1 MKKKMKRPEISCPAI
16 IRNQGIVRNNTANVE
31 LRPGNYFIE
40 EGNIYQVLDI
50 LLNKTAMRKMVAKVK
65 VKNLRTGAVTEI
77 SRNSGYGIETIRLEK
92 RQMQY
97 LYDTGDALCFMD
109 QETYEQVEISKTRL
123 EWELSFLK
131 GEEIVEII
139 SYEGEIL
146 GINLPA
152 KVALKITH
160 CEPAIRGDTVN
171 KAMKDAILE
180 TGLKVRVPLFIEEG
194 EVVLVRTDNG
204 DYDGRA

>member
-1 MKKKMKRPEISCPAI
+1 M
-16 IRNQGIVRNNTANVE
+16 VNVTE

-40 EGNIYQVLDI
+40 DGNIYQVLDI

-65 VKNLRTGAVTEI
+65 VKNMRTGSVTEI

-109 QETYEQVEISKTRL
+109 QETYEQIEINKERL
-123 EWELSFLK
+123 VWELNFLR

-146 GINLPA
+146 GINLPP
-152 KVALKITH
+152 KVALKIVH

-171 KAMKDAILE
+171 KAMKDAELE

-194 EVVLVRTDNG
+194 EVILVRTDNG
-204 DYDGRA
+204 EYDGRA

>member
-1 MKKKMKRPEISCPAI
+1 M
-16 IRNQGIVRNNTANVE
+16 VNVTE

-40 EGNIYQVLDI
+40 DGNIYQVQDI

-65 VKNLRTGAVTEI
+65 VRNLRSGAVTEI
-77 SRNSGYGIETIRLEK
+77 AKNSGYMIETVRLDK

-97 LYDTGDALCFMD
+97 LYDTGDALVFMD
-109 QETYEQVEISKTRL
+109 QETYDQIEISKDRL
-123 EWELSFLK
+123 QWEIQFLK
-131 GEEIVEII
+131 GDEIVDIT

-146 GINLPA
+146 GITLPA
-152 KVALKITH
+152 KVALKITD

-171 KAMKDAILE
+171 KAMKDAITE
-180 TGLKVRVPLFIEEG
+180 TGLKIRVPLFIENG

>member
-1 MKKKMKRPEISCPAI
+1 M
-16 IRNQGIVRNNTANVE
+16 VNVTE

-40 EGNIYQVLDI
+40 DGNIYQVQDI

-65 VKNLRTGAVTEI
+65 VRNLRTGAVTEI
-77 SRNSGYGIETIRLEK
+77 AKNSGYMIETIRLDK

-97 LYDTGDALCFMD
+97 LYDTGDALVFMD
-109 QETYEQVEISKTRL
+109 QETYDQIEISKDRL
-123 EWELSFLK
+123 QWEVQFLK
-131 GEEIVEII
+131 GDEIVDIT

-146 GINLPA
+146 GITLPA
-152 KVALKITH
+152 KVALKITD

-171 KAMKDAILE
+171 KAMKDAVVE
-180 TGLKVRVPLFIEEG
+180 TGLKIRVPLFIENG